1 MNVDIIERLNQ
12 ERAELKFRLDK
23 LILFLDD
30 QKKEQTVS
38 DLQLNLLN
46 RQRLFMQDTRTFL
59 ICGLE
64 IWRCA
69 KILEKRYEFRR
80 TEEKAR

>member
-1 MNVDIIERLNQ
+1 MNIDIIERLDQ

-46 RQRLFMQDTRTFL
+46 RQRLFMQGYKNVLDMR
-59 ICGLE
+59 IRNLE
-64 IWRCA
+64 MR
-69 KILEKRYEFRR
+69 KDFGETL
-80 TEEKAR
+80 

>member
-12 ERAELKFRLDK
+12 ERAELNFRLDK

-46 RQRLFMQDTRTFL
+46 RQRLFMQGYKNVLDMR
-59 ICGLE
+59 IRNLE
-64 IWRCA
+64 MR
-69 KILEKRYEFRR
+69 KDFGETL
-80 TEEKAR
+80 

>member
-1 MNVDIIERLNQ
+1 MNVDIIEQLNQ

-46 RQRLFMQDTRTFL
+46 RQRLFMQGYKNVLDMR
-59 ICGLE
+59 IRNLE
-64 IWRCA
+64 MR
-69 KILEKRYEFRR
+69 KDFGETL
-80 TEEKAR
+80 

>member
-1 MNVDIIERLNQ
+1 MNVDIIERLDQ
-12 ERAELKFRLDK
+12 ERAELKLRLDK

-46 RQRLFMQDTRTFL
+46 RQRLFMQGYKNVLDMR
-59 ICGLE
+59 IRNLE
-64 IWRCA
+64 MR
-69 KILEKRYEFRR
+69 KDFGETL
-80 TEEKAR
+80 

>member
-1 MNVDIIERLNQ
+1 MNIDIIERLDQ

-23 LILFLDD
+23 LTLFLDK

-46 RQRLFMQDTRTFL
+46 RQRLFMQGYKNVLDMR
-59 ICGLE
+59 IRDLE
-64 IWRCA
+64 MR
-69 KILEKRYEFRR
+69 KDFGETL
-80 TEEKAR
+80 

>member
-1 MNVDIIERLNQ
+1 MNDMNADIIERLNQ

-46 RQRLFMQDTRTFL
+46 SQRLFMQGYKNVLDMR
-59 ICGLE
+59 IRNLE
-64 IWRCA
+64 MR
-69 KILEKRYEFRR
+69 KDFGETL
-80 TEEKAR
+80 

>member
-1 MNVDIIERLNQ
+1 MNVDIIERLDQ
-12 ERAELKFRLDK
+12 ERAELKLRLDK

-46 RQRLFMQDTRTFL
+46 RQRLFMQGYKNVLDMR
-59 ICGLE
+59 IRKLE
-64 IWRCA
+64 MR
-69 KILEKRYEFRR
+69 KDFGETL
-80 TEEKAR
+80 

>member
-1 MNVDIIERLNQ
+1 MNVDIIERLDQ
-12 ERAELKFRLDK
+12 ERAELKLRLDK

-46 RQRLFMQDTRTFL
+46 RQRLFMQGYKNVLDMR
-59 ICGLE
+59 IRDLE
-64 IWRCA
+64 MR
-69 KILEKRYEFRR
+69 KDFGETL
-80 TEEKAR
+80 

>member
-1 MNVDIIERLNQ
+1 MNDMNVDIIERLNQ

-46 RQRLFMQDTRTFL
+46 RQRLFMQGYKNVLDMR
-59 ICGLE
+59 IRNLE
-64 IWRCA
+64 MR
-69 KILEKRYEFRR
+69 KDFGETL
-80 TEEKAR
+80 

>member
-46 RQRLFMQDTRTFL
+46 RQRLFMQGYKNVLDMR
-59 ICGLE
+59 IRDLE
-64 IWRCA
+64 MR
-69 KILEKRYEFRR
+69 KDFGETL
-80 TEEKAR
+80 

>member
-23 LILFLDD
+23 LTLFLDK
-30 QKKEQTVS
+30 QKKEQTIS

-46 RQRLFMQDTRTFL
+46 RQRLFMQGYKNVLDMR
-59 ICGLE
+59 IRNLE
-64 IWRCA
+64 MR
-69 KILEKRYEFRR
+69 KDFGETL
-80 TEEKAR
+80 

>member
-46 RQRLFMQDTRTFL
+46 RQRLFMQGYKNVLDMR
-59 ICGLE
+59 IRNLE
-64 IWRCA
+64 MR
-69 KILEKRYEFRR
+69 KDFGETL
-80 TEEKAR
+80 